1 MLYVKPNMA
10 LYGLLKS
17 PLLFYKTLR
26 GELESMGFEVNPYDP
41 CVANKTAKGSQLTKL
56 WHVDD
61 LKISHWKEDKV
72 TKFILGLAKI
82 YGDKISIHRGKV
94 HDYLGMDLDYSNNG
108 MVKISM
114 IKYIKKILSQFPEV
128 IKSKA

>member
-61 LKISHWKEDKV
+61 LKISHKKEDKV
-72 TKFILGLAKI
+72 THLFSVCMQHSLPHAP
-82 YGDKISIHRGKV
+82 HR
-94 HDYLGMDLDYSNNG
+94 DLEA
-108 MVKISM
+108 IPAPT
-114 IKYIKKILSQFPEV
+114 FPNTDHM
-128 IKSKA
+128 